1 MIETKN
7 ILLEA
12 VSQALETMVFLDVLP
27 ADENTDELIMPQTLV
42 VSAISFSGPKKGNFQ
57 LLTGTDFGK
66 LLAENIA
73 AIDQADENQ
82 ALDAVKELSNVICGL
97 LLPEISENSSDVFD
111 VTVPTVKTG
120 SDSLEWSGFLQDKDS
135 LLLNAEGYAI
145 AVKLRMEE

>member
-12 VSQALETMVFLDVLP
+12 VSQALETMAFLDVLP
-27 ADENTDELIMPQTLV
+27 ADEDNDEILIGRHLLL
-42 VSAISFSGPKKGNFQ
+42 SEISFSGPKNGNLQ

-66 LLAENIA
+66 FLAENIA
-73 AIDQADENQ
+73 AIDQADETQ
-82 ALDAVKELSNVICGL
+82 ALDALKELSNVTCGL
-97 LLPEISENSSDVFD
+97 LLPEISEKPSDEFD

-120 SDSLEWSGFLQDKDS
+120 SDSPEWSGFLQDKNS